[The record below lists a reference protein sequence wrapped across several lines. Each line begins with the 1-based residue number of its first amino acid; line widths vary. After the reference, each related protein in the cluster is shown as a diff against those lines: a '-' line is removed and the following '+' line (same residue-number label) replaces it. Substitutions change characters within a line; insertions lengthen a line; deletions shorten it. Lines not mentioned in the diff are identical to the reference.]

1 MMYDFWDSDW
11 LGFDGR
17 GFAFVEILV
26 RLEVWNFEETRM
38 VLVVLVCRHWLLT
51 LKRADIWAGVL
62 RFMGMYLFVFDSE

>member
-1 MMYDFWDSDW
+1 MTSGIAIGLASMAED
-11 LGFDGR
+11 LH
-17 GFAFVEILV
+17 FVEILV